1 MSQNLSSAAVLI
13 GALKVKKNNFT
24 MLLLIVTVMNY
35 IAYLIH
41 ILIKVVAGSFRGFM
55 MQFILFPFQSI
66 HP

>member
-1 MSQNLSSAAVLI
+1 
-13 GALKVKKNNFT
+13 

-41 ILIKVVAGSFRGFM
+41 ILIKVVAGSFKGFM

-66 HP
+66 HPEHFKKKLELTFEISPYI